1 MNRFSTRP
9 TRHAGRYREI
19 AAALARH
26 GLGWLVLQLGLGDLI
41 PFERGLLG
49 HPRRAVAYTRPEHFR
64 LALEDLGA
72 TFIKLGQILS
82 VRPDLLPP
90 DYTAEFAR
98 LQDAA
103 PAVAYPEVAAI
114 IEEELGKPPDT
125 LYAEFEHVPRASASI
140 GQAHAARLPD
150 GTAVIV
156 KVQRPGIARV
166 VEQDLAVLSDL
177 VRLAAT
183 RTPLGEYYDPEAL
196 ISEFAYTLR
205 NELDYCREGRNADRI
220 RRNFQDEP
228 ALHVPRIQWE
238 YTTRRVL
245 TIEEIQGI
253 KINDL
258 EALRDA
264 GHDPRVAAEN
274 SVRIML
280 TQVFAHGFF
289 HADPHPGNFFVL
301 PGSIIGL
308 IDYGMVG
315 RLDEELRDR
324 LLRLM
329 LALVRRD
336 TSRLVEELAEMGVTK
351 GRLNRGAFQRDLDQF
366 IDEYYDLPLAE
377 MAAAQTFNE
386 VIAIAFKH
394 HLQLPGD
401 LMLLVKVIAMS
412 ESLGAQLDPDFKLL
426 PFAKPYIQ
434 DFWLGRRT
442 PFSLAKRLTEGLLDT
457 MDLGLDLPLR
467 LRSLLNQ
474 VERGEVTITARQEG
488 WKEPLA
494 ELNRIANRLAMSV
507 LVASL
512 IITLGLLMLVYHP
525 QTWALW
531 AGPVFTTL
539 FFLVLVLGLGLLWSI
554 WRSR

>member
-1 MNRFSTRP
+1 
-9 TRHAGRYREI
+9 
-19 AAALARH
+19 LARH

-41 PFERGLLG
+41 PFQRGLLG
-49 HPRRAVAYTRPEHFR
+49 HPRRAAAYTRPEHFR

-90 DYTAEFAR
+90 DYVAEFAR

-103 PAVAYPEVAAI
+103 PPVAYPEVAAV
-114 IEEELGKPPDT
+114 IEEELGKPPDA
-125 LYAEFEHVPRASASI
+125 LYAGFEHVPRASASI

-156 KVQRPGIARV
+156 KVQRPGIAHV

-196 ISEFAYTLR
+196 IAEFAYTLR
-205 NELDYCREGRNADRI
+205 NELDYRREGRNADRI
-220 RRNFQDEP
+220 RRDLRDEP
-228 ALHVPRIQWE
+228 ALRVPRVYWE
-238 YTTRRVL
+238 YTTPRVL
-245 TIEEIQGI
+245 TVEEVRGI
-253 KINDL
+253 KVDDL
-258 EALRDA
+258 AALRAA
-264 GHDPRVAAEN
+264 GHDLHRIAEN
-274 SVRIML
+274 SARIML
-280 TQVFAHGFF
+280 AQVFEHGFF

-301 PGSIIGL
+301 PGDVIGL
-308 IDYGMVG
+308 VDYGMVG

-329 LALVRRD
+329 VALMRRD
-336 TSRLVEELAEMGVTK
+336 TSRLVEELTEMGVTR
-351 GRLNRGAFQRDLDQF
+351 GRLNRRAFKRDLDQF

-386 VIAIAFKH
+386 VIAIAFRH

-412 ESLGAQLDPDFKLL
+412 ESLGAQLDPDFQLL
-426 PFAKPYIQ
+426 PFAEPYIRE
-434 DFWLGRRT
+434 FWWERRA
-442 PFSLAKRLTEGLLDT
+442 PISLAKRMAEGLSDT
-457 MDLGLDLPLR
+457 VDLGLDLPLR

-474 VERGEVTITARQEG
+474 VERGEVTVTARQKG
-488 WKEPLA
+488 WKEPVA
-494 ELNRIANRLAMSV
+494 ELNRIGNRLAMSI

-512 IITLGLLMLVYHP
+512 IIALGLLMLIYHP
-525 QTWALW
+525 QAWALW

-539 FFLVLVLGLGLLWSI
+539 FLLVLVLGLGLLWSI